1 MKDDHKV
8 ARIGPQAGKHK
19 RDYKF
24 TGGKQAKAHGSYTKR
39 DEPKQEWKKS
49 GKMCGYTVGKQT
61 VTNLARI
68 AQRSGNNA

>member
-8 ARIGPQAGKHK
+8 ARIGQRAEKHK

-39 DEPKQEWKKS
+39 DGPKQESKTS
-49 GKMCGYTVGKQT
+49 GKM
-61 VTNLARI
+61 
-68 AQRSGNNA
+68 